1 MPNVSGR
8 GRGDLFAAVTVAM
21 PKKLS
26 REQKA
31 LIEQLGQL
39 MPQAEIDPNAGTA
52 KTEEDRPFFE
62 RVKDIFG

>member
-8 GRGDLFAAVTVAM
+8 GRGDLYVTVKVAV

-26 REQKA
+26 REQRKA
-31 LIEQLGQL
+31 IEDLRRTLPDLVEHTPRDG
-39 MPQAEIDPNAGTA
+39 AE
-52 KTEEDRPFFE
+52 KPFFE